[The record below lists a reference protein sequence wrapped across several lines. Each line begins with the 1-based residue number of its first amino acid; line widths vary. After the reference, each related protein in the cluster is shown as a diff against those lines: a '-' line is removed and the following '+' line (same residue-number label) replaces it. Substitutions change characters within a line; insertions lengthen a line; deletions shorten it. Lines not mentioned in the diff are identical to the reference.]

1 MRRRFEVALLWT
13 LLTLAPAGAAA
24 QGLPADDEIVLP
36 GRASAPPAEGREPP
50 PRAEPERRAD
60 RRARPPARA
69 ERRRRGRRGGRAVDV
84 RPARDAEED
93 EDAEAARLEE
103 EGIEYEVRQEMEW
116 EERRRR
122 EREERDAERAVEV
135 EDRAEDREEPAPVA
149 VQDRQV
155 RDEEL
160 DRPRPRRRER
170 ERERPSEREREE
182 RSSRGAPA
190 DLVNL
195 EVGIS
200 ASTREQ
206 TIDVPDGSTIHFGLT
221 PFASAFGSVVLT
233 PFARLDGGPRGLGV
247 SLSYDRAIRMEAV
260 TDDQVLEASA
270 DHLAAMLLYR
280 FLLPGRV
287 RIEPRIGYDLARFLL
302 APNETLPGIVYESI
316 ALGGQVQ
323 IPILRDPRTGGDRL
337 RVRLGGAM
345 YFPIGLGEAA
355 ARYGQAGTA
364 RGFAFEGG
372 VEGTVS
378 GLFGYFALLRHASYN
393 ATFHSPESTG
403 ETTSEDGITTGLCG
417 GSVRF

>member
-1 MRRRFEVALLWT
+1 LT
-13 LLTLAPAGAAA
+13 LLTVAPASAGA

-36 GRASAPPAEGREPP
+36 GRAPAPPAEGREPP
-50 PRAEPERRAD
+50 ARVEPERSG
-60 RRARPPARA
+60 ARPTRPTARA
-69 ERRRRGRRGGRAVDV
+69 ERRRRGRRPGRASRAHRATGGLQPSGVD
-84 RPARDAEED
+84 AAATDDLDAAVD

-116 EERRRR
+116 EDRRRR
-122 EREERDAERAVEV
+122 EREERGARRPPEV
-135 EDRAEDREEPAPVA
+135 ADREEPAPV
-149 VQDRQV
+149 VSEDGQV

-160 DRPRPRRRER
+160 IRPPRRRRER
-170 ERERPSEREREE
+170 ERGESEAR
-182 RSSRGAPA
+182 RSAGAAA
-190 DLVNL
+190 DLVSL
-195 EVGIS
+195 EVGVS

-233 PFARLDGGPRGLGV
+233 PFARLDGGLRGLGV
-247 SLSYDRAIRMEAV
+247 ALSYDRAIRMEAV
-260 TDDQVLEASA
+260 TDDQVLAASA

-323 IPILRDPRTGGDRL
+323 IPIMRDPRTGSDRL

-355 ARYGQAGTA
+355 ARYGQSGTA

-378 GLFGYFALLRHASYN
+378 GLFGYFALLRHTSYT
-393 ATFHSPESTG
+393 ATFHSPEATG
-403 ETTSEDGITTGLCG
+403 ETTSEDGMTTGLCG